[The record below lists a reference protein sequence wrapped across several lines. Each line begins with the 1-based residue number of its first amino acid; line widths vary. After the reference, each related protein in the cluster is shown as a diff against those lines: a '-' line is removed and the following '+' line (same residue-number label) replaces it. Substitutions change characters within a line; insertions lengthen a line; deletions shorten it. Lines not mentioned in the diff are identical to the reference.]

1 MGITRQQQGPRMS
14 QIVIHGDTI
23 YLAGNVASQQEADTG
38 AQTRDVLGKI
48 DRLLEEA
55 GSSKAHLLSATI
67 YLADIRDF
75 AAMNEVWDA
84 WVDPHNTPARTT
96 VQAKLARPSVRVEI
110 TVVAAKP
117 S

>member
-1 MGITRQQQGPRMS
+1 MAITRMNVGPRMS
-14 QIVIHGDTI
+14 QIVMHGDTI
-23 YLAGNVASQQEADTG
+23 YLAGQVANNQAGDTA
-38 AQTRDVLGKI
+38 AQTRDIVAKI

-55 GSSKAHLLSATI
+55 GSDKSKLLSATV

-84 WVDPHNTPARTT
+84 WVTAGNTPGRTC

-110 TVVAAKP
+110 TVIAAR
-117 S
+117 